1 MEATLKRCEKQGWYA
16 ACICDRSFHLCYEH
30 AKKHIKMACGIHKLI
45 IVHKNNQ
52 YSEKCKFVIECK
64 NEIQESKNLR
74 NVKSDQMLAE
84 INKDQNFL
92 QKLLIICLNF
102 LQKVL
107 IVCMLRIIIN

>member
-1 MEATLKRCEKQGWYA
+1 
-16 ACICDRSFHLCYEH
+16 
-30 AKKHIKMACGIHKLI
+30 MACGIHKLI

-84 INKDQNFL
+84 INKDQNYHTVRNFPELLARLTSNFL